1 MYKHIKLCAYI
12 SPSIKH
18 KSQNNL
24 MMDLSINTNSS
35 SSSPKGW
42 RYVLLTSPKSKLKLS
57 PLNLPFLMIFLGVGF
72 LLGGTMWNNTISEQ
86 RHIETNKDM
95 TVSGSIREQQKD
107 HHVTPVDGR
116 KGSLPLCWLMS
127 FPVSNVLCDLYGRCV
142 SNQQPSELW
151 YFIYQS
157 PGENERKA
165 TIC

>member
-1 MYKHIKLCAYI
+1 
-12 SPSIKH
+12 
-18 KSQNNL
+18 

-127 FPVSNVLCDLYGRCV
+127 FPVSNVLCDLYLGHV
-142 SNQQPSELW
+142 ISNQQPSQNSGTSYTSLLVRTRERQLSVDDNSTTL
-151 YFIYQS
+151 IYNYLIS
-157 PGENERKA
+157 VLHP
-165 TIC
+165 